1 LRGKRGARAHR
12 GDRNLAAMCA
22 DMADSDEQIRAAW
35 WLSDVIA
42 RGGLER
48 ASWWFYRRSG
58 LARGL
63 GFRTESDRRAG
74 RDAVREEETDP
85 S

>member
-12 GDRNLAAMCA
+12 RDQNRAVMSA
-22 DMADSDEQIRAAW
+22 DTADSDEQIHAAW
-35 WLSDVIA
+35 WRSNVIE

-48 ASWWFYRRSG
+48 ASWGLYRRSG

-63 GFRTESDRRAG
+63 GFRAESDRRTG
-74 RDAVREEETDP
+74 IDAVREEESGP